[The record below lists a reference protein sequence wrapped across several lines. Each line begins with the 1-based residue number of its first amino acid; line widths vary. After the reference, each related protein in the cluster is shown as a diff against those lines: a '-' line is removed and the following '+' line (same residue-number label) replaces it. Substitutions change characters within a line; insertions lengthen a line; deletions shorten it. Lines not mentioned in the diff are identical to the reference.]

1 MTMNPAIPAKATEA
15 GAEPLAESY
24 GEPSAWS
31 PSQLLDRSLPLI
43 AGIIFLLAWEGAIKY
58 YNVSKFILPPPSLII
73 ATLFTERADLL
84 TGLKYTATVTISAFI
99 AAVVSGIFFGVLL
112 TQNRRIESTFWPY
125 AVMMQVTPVVAIA
138 PLVIIWVGLDR
149 VWLAMLLLAWMV
161 AFFPMLSN
169 TAIGMK
175 SADHGLRN
183 VFELY
188 GSSRWKKFRY
198 LQLPSALPFIL
209 AGARISSG
217 LSVIGA
223 VVAEFVAGS
232 GGSRGLAFMIVES
245 GTMLNIPRMFAA
257 LVMLSAFGLSIWYV
271 TSAVQTLLLR
281 RWHESELKQ
290 EN

>member
-1 MTMNPAIPAKATEA
+1 MTVDAAIPAKQERAIAAPKPRSDFWEKATDSALPILA
-15 GAEPLAESY
+15 GVLFIGGWE
-24 GEPSAWS
+24 
-31 PSQLLDRSLPLI
+31 
-43 AGIIFLLAWEGAIKY
+43 FLVHTLK
-58 YNVSKFILPPPSLII
+58 VSKFILPPPSAI
-73 ATLFTERADLL
+73 ATTFVNERWAIWQALQ
-84 TGLKYTATVTISAFI
+84 YTAAITIGAFV
-99 AAVVSGIFFGVLL
+99 AAVVTGVIFGVLL
-112 TQNRRIESTFWPY
+112 TSHRRVENTFWPY
-125 AVMMQVTPVVAIA
+125 AVTMQVTPVIAIA

-149 VWLAMLLLAWMV
+149 VWLSMLILAWLV

-169 TAIGMK
+169 TAVGMK

-188 GSSRWKKFRY
+188 EASRWKRFRY
-198 LQLPSALPFIL
+198 LQLPAALPYIL
-209 AGARISSG
+209 AGARISAG

-245 GTMLNIPRMFAA
+245 GTLLNIPRMFAA
-257 LVMLSAFGLSIWYV
+257 LFTLSIFGMAIWYV
-271 TSAVQTLLLR
+271 NTIIQRLLLQ

>member
-1 MTMNPAIPAKATEA
+1 MTVEATLSVDDRTEGQVAKPERKSWTDIVDAVL
-15 GAEPLAESY
+15 PLA
-24 GEPSAWS
+24 
-31 PSQLLDRSLPLI
+31 
-43 AGIIFLLAWEGAIKY
+43 AGLFFLGMWEFLVY
-58 YNVSKFILPPPSLII
+58 YLKVSKFILPPPSAIVKTFI
-73 ATLFTERADLL
+73 AEWPTIFVA
-84 TGLKYTATVTISAFI
+84 LKYTAAVTIGAFV

-112 TQNRRIESTFWPY
+112 TSHRRIERTFWPY
-125 AVMMQVTPVVAIA
+125 AVTMQVTPVVALA

-149 VWLAMLLLAWMV
+149 VWLSMLILAWMV

-169 TAIGMK
+169 TAVGMK
-175 SADHGLRN
+175 SADHGLLN

-188 GSSRWKKFRY
+188 EASRWKRFRY
-198 LQLPSALPFIL
+198 LQLPSALPYIL

-245 GTMLNIPRMFAA
+245 GTLLNIPRMFSA
-257 LVMLSAFGLSIWYV
+257 LLMLSIFGMSIWYI
-271 TSAVQTLLLR
+271 TASVQRLLLH

>member
-1 MTMNPAIPAKATEA
+1 MTIDQTVESESDEFDASAVETPRGWGLERFLPFVA
-15 GAEPLAESY
+15 GVVFLA
-24 GEPSAWS
+24 
-31 PSQLLDRSLPLI
+31 
-43 AGIIFLLAWEGAIKY
+43 AWEGAV
-58 YNVSKFILPPPSLII
+58 NVYHISKFILPPPSLIVSTLI
-73 ATLFTERADLL
+73 AQHESLLKALRFTAMISL
-84 TGLKYTATVTISAFI
+84 SAFALAI
-99 AAVVSGIFFGVLL
+99 VSGVGLGVLL
-112 TQNRRIESTFWPY
+112 TQNRHVERTFWPY
-125 AVMMQVTPVVAIA
+125 AVAMQVTPIVAIA
-138 PLVIIWVGLDR
+138 PLIIIWVGLDR
-149 VWLAMLLLAWMV
+149 VWLALLILAWIV

-169 TAIGMK
+169 TAVGMK

-188 GSSRWKKFRY
+188 GASRWKRFRY

-232 GGSRGLAFMIVES
+232 GSATGLAYTIVES

-257 LVMLSAFGLSIWYV
+257 LLVLSLFGLTIWYV
-271 TSAVQTLLLR
+271 TSSIQSLLLR
-281 RWHESELKQ
+281 HWHESEVRQ

>member
-1 MTMNPAIPAKATEA
+1 MTIEATMPVDESSPAVVLPSRKTWADVIDAFLPIAA
-15 GAEPLAESY
+15 GVGFLA
-24 GEPSAWS
+24 
-31 PSQLLDRSLPLI
+31 
-43 AGIIFLLAWEGAIKY
+43 AWEGIVRGYK
-58 YNVSKFILPPPSLII
+58 VSKFILPPPSAIFSTMI
-73 ATLFTERADLL
+73 TEHVDLL
-84 TGLKYTATVTISAFI
+84 IALRYTATVTIGAFV
-99 AAVVSGIFFGVLL
+99 AAVVSGIIFGVLL
-112 TQNRRIESTFWPY
+112 TQNRRVERTFWPY
-125 AVMMQVTPVVAIA
+125 AVTMQVTPVVAIA

-149 VWLAMLLLAWMV
+149 VWLSMLILAWMV

-188 GSSRWKKFRY
+188 ESSRWKRFRY
-198 LQLPSALPFIL
+198 LQLPSALPYIL

-245 GTMLNIPRMFAA
+245 GTLLNIPRMFAA
-257 LVMLSAFGLSIWYV
+257 LVMLSIFGMSIWYV
-271 TSAVQTLLLR
+271 TATVQRLLLR
-281 RWHESELKQ
+281 RWHESEVRQ

>member
-1 MTMNPAIPAKATEA
+1 MTMTPAIPNTTDAEMVATA
-15 GAEPLAESY
+15 
-24 GEPSAWS
+24 PSS
-31 PSQLLDRSLPLI
+31 TRGRSLSRSIDIVLP
-43 AGIIFLLAWEGAIKY
+43 AVTGVVFLLGWEGLIRFYK
-58 YNVSKFILPPPSLII
+58 VSKFILPPPSMII
-73 ATLFTERADLL
+73 ATLISDYADLL
-84 TGLKYTATVTISAFI
+84 GGLRYTAMVTVSAFLT
-99 AAVVSGIFFGVLL
+99 AVVTGILFGVLL
-112 TQNRRIESTFWPY
+112 TQNRRVESMFWPY
-125 AVMMQVTPVVAIA
+125 AVTMQVTPVVAIA
-138 PLVIIWVGLDR
+138 PLIIIWVGLDR
-149 VWLAMLLLAWMV
+149 VWLAMLILAWMV

-188 GSSRWKKFRY
+188 GSSRWKRFRY

-232 GGSRGLAFMIVES
+232 GGSRGLAYMIVES

-257 LVMLSAFGLSIWYV
+257 LVMLSAFGLSIWYA
-271 TSAVQTLLLR
+271 TSAVQRMLLR

>member
-1 MTMNPAIPAKATEA
+1 MTMNAAVNSTLPEKAAEA
-15 GAEPLAESY
+15 SV
-24 GEPSAWS
+24 EPSLEPSRWS
-31 PSQLLDRSLPLI
+31 LSQILDRSLPVI
-43 AGIIFLLAWEGAIKY
+43 AGIIFLLGWEGLIKV
-58 YNVSKFILPPPSLII
+58 YNISKFILPPPSAIISTLIN
-73 ATLFTERADLL
+73 ERADLFV
-84 TGLKYTATVTISAFI
+84 GLKYTAAVTLSAFI
-99 AAVVSGIFFGVLL
+99 LAVVSGIFFGVLL
-112 TQNRRIESTFWPY
+112 TQNRRIENTFWPY

-188 GSSRWKKFRY
+188 GASRWKRFRY

-257 LVMLSAFGLSIWYV
+257 LVMLSAFGLAIWYV